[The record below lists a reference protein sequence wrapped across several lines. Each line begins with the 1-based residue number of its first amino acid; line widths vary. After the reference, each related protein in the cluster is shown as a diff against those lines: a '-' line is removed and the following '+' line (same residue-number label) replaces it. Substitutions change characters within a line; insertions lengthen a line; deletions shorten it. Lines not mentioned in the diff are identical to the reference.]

1 MYISQKNND
10 KTKPP
15 DFPVASVGP
24 LRGGNKPPVLLGVRN
39 ERSKNK
45 NGELKASR
53 KDLKRRKTSEYN
65 SKWFGDRIT
74 KDTRRKFTM
83 KFKNN
88 EIKSS
93 AHSKYRCQY
102 HIVFSTLF

>member
-1 MYISQKNND
+1 MRK
-10 KTKPP
+10 
-15 DFPVASVGP
+15 
-24 LRGGNKPPVLLGVRN
+24 

-45 NGELKASR
+45 DGELKASR
-53 KDLKRRKTSEYN
+53 KDLYRRKTSEYN

-88 EIKSS
+88 EIK
-93 AHSKYRCQY
+93 K
-102 HIVFSTLF
+102 IVAEYIRNQLEEDYAADQISIKEFVDPFTGAKNK